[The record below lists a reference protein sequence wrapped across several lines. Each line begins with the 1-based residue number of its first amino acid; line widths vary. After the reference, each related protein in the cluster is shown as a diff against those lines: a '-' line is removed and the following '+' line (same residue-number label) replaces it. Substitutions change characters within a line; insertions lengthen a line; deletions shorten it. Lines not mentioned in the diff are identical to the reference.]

1 MFENGINKLIMSYMK
16 KSSWVML
23 LVVLFMANVVKSQN
37 NAGENLCVGAYY
49 TETEGA
55 ANLTELRKSYQTKE
69 EWLKRREIIKH
80 GILEGAGL
88 VPFPE
93 KTPLKPIYTSE
104 RKYDGYS
111 VKNVAIESLPGVFLT
126 GSLYLPAKR
135 DKKMAGILS
144 AHGHWSDA
152 GDYGRYR
159 ADAQNRCASFARMGA
174 VVFSYDMVGYGEM
187 KDVGWEH
194 KHPLAFKQ
202 QLWNSIR
209 ALDFLLS
216 LENIDP
222 ERIAIT
228 GASGGGT
235 QTFMLTAID
244 DRIKVSVP
252 VVMVSSYFFG
262 GCVCESGMPVH
273 KSAHHQTNNVEIAAV
288 AAPRP
293 MLLVSDG
300 DDWTKHTPEVEF
312 PHIQYIYNLVG
323 AKNSVEYVHL
333 PNDKHGYELSKRKAV
348 YPFLAKYLKLNLAAI
363 QDKNGNISEEG
374 IVIEP
379 YETMKV
385 FSASNPF
392 PKNAVLK
399 NDDVKW

>member
-1 MFENGINKLIMSYMK
+1 MKEKFTILIMI
-16 KSSWVML
+16 
-23 LVVLFMANVVKSQN
+23 VLCCTFVGMAQN
-37 NAGENLCVGAYY
+37 EKEKNLCVGAYY
-49 TETEGA
+49 TEAEGA
-55 ANLTELRKSYQTKE
+55 ENLLKLKESYKTKE
-69 EWLKRREIIKH
+69 AWLKRAGVIKQ
-80 GILEGAGL
+80 GILEGADL
-88 VPFPE
+88 IPFPE
-93 KTPLKPIYTSE
+93 KTPLKPIYTDE
-104 RKYDGYS
+104 RKYAGYS

-126 GSLYLPAKR
+126 GSLYLPEKR

-144 AHGHWSDA
+144 AHGHWAKPD
-152 GDYGRYR
+152 DYGRYR

-187 KDVGWEH
+187 KDLGWEH

-216 LENIDP
+216 LDNIDP
-222 ERIAIT
+222 DRIAMT

-244 DRIKVSVP
+244 ERIKVSVP

-273 KSAHHQTNNVEIAAV
+273 KSDHHQTNNVEIAAL

-312 PHIQYIYNLVG
+312 PHIQYIYNLMG
-323 AKNSVEYVHL
+323 AKNNVEYVHL

-348 YPFLAKYLKLNLAAI
+348 YPFLAKHLKLNLAAI
-363 QDKNGNISEEG
+363 QDKNGEISEEG
-374 IVIEP
+374 NVIEP

-385 FSASNPF
+385 FSATNPLS
-392 PKNAVLK
+392 KYAILK

>member
-1 MFENGINKLIMSYMK
+1 MRIS
-16 KSSWVML
+16 VML
-23 LVVLFMANVVKSQN
+23 LVILIVANVAKAQN
-37 NAGENLCVGAYY
+37 NEKNNLCVGAYY
-49 TETEGA
+49 TEAEGA
-55 ANLTELRKSYQTKE
+55 ANLLKLKESYKTRDV
-69 EWLKRREIIKH
+69 WLERSEIIKQ
-80 GILEGAGL
+80 GILEGADL

-104 RKYDGYS
+104 RKYNGYS

-126 GSLYLPAKR
+126 GSLYLPEKR
-135 DKKMAGILS
+135 SEKMAGILS
-144 AHGHWSDA
+144 AHGHWSTPE
-152 GDYGRYR
+152 DYGRYR

-187 KDVGWEH
+187 KDAGWEH

-222 ERIAIT
+222 ERIAMT

-244 DRIKVSVP
+244 ERIKVSVP

-273 KSAHHQTNNVEIAAV
+273 KSDHHQTSNVEIAAI

-300 DDWTKHTPEVEF
+300 DDWTKNTPTVEF
-312 PHIQYIYNLVG
+312 PHIQYIYNLLG
-323 AKNSVEYVHL
+323 AKSNIEYVHL
-333 PNDKHGYELSKRKAV
+333 PYDKHGYELSKRKAV
-348 YPFLAKYLKLNLAAI
+348 YPFLAKNLKLNLAAI
-363 QDKNGNISEEG
+363 QDKNGEISEEG

-385 FSASNPF
+385 FSESNPL
-392 PKNAVLK
+392 PKYAVLK

>member
-1 MFENGINKLIMSYMK
+1 MDIEIKFEKMK
-16 KSSWVML
+16 TKISGL
-23 LVVLFMANVVKSQN
+23 FIAVLFSTIIANSQN
-37 NAGENLCVGAYY
+37 ADDKNLCVGAYY
-49 TETEGA
+49 TEQEGA
-55 ANLTELRKSYQTKE
+55 ANLLKLRKSYQTKE
-69 EWLKRREIIKH
+69 EWLKRSEIIRQ

-93 KTPLKPIYTSE
+93 KTPLNPRYTAE

-111 VKNVAIESLPGVFLT
+111 VKNVAIESLPGVFVT
-126 GSLYLPAKR
+126 GSLYLPEK
-135 DKKMAGILS
+135 KSNKMAGILS
-144 AHGHWSDA
+144 THGHWSKPD
-152 GDYGRYR
+152 DYGRYR

-187 KDVGWEH
+187 KDLGWEH

-216 LENIDP
+216 LDNIDP
-222 ERIAIT
+222 GRIAVT

-235 QTFMLTAID
+235 QAFMLTAVD
-244 DRIKVSVP
+244 NRIKVSVP
-252 VVMVSSYFFG
+252 VVMVSSHFFG

-273 KSAHHQTNNVEIAAV
+273 KSDHHQTNNVEIAAIT
-288 AAPRP
+288 APRP

-300 DDWTKHTPEVEF
+300 DDWTKHTHEVEF
-312 PHIQYIYNLVG
+312 PHIQYIYNLLGV
-323 AKNSVEYVHL
+323 KNNVEYVHL

-348 YPFLAKYLKLNLAAI
+348 YPFLAKYLNLNLKAI
-363 QDKNGNISEEG
+363 QDKNGEITEDG

-385 FSASNPF
+385 FSASNPL
-392 PKNAVLK
+392 PEYAILK

>member
-1 MFENGINKLIMSYMK
+1 MKEKFTILIMI
-16 KSSWVML
+16 
-23 LVVLFMANVVKSQN
+23 VLCCTFVGMAQN
-37 NAGENLCVGAYY
+37 EKEKNLCVGAYY
-49 TETEGA
+49 TEAEGA
-55 ANLTELRKSYQTKE
+55 ENLLKLKESYKTKE
-69 EWLKRREIIKH
+69 AWLKRAGVIKQ
-80 GILEGAGL
+80 GILEGADL
-88 VPFPE
+88 IPFPE
-93 KTPLKPIYTSE
+93 KTPLKPIYTDE
-104 RKYDGYS
+104 RKYAGYS

-126 GSLYLPAKR
+126 GSLYLPEKR

-144 AHGHWSDA
+144 AHGHWAKPD
-152 GDYGRYR
+152 DYGRYR

-187 KDVGWEH
+187 KDLGWEH

-216 LENIDP
+216 LDNIDP
-222 ERIAIT
+222 DRIAMT

-244 DRIKVSVP
+244 ERIKVSVP

-273 KSAHHQTNNVEIAAV
+273 KSDHHQTNNVEIAAL

-312 PHIQYIYNLVG
+312 PHILYIYNLMG
-323 AKNSVEYVHL
+323 AKNNVEYVHL

-348 YPFLAKYLKLNLAAI
+348 YPFLAKHLKLNLAAI
-363 QDKNGNISEEG
+363 QDKNGEISEEG
-374 IVIEP
+374 NVIEP

-385 FSASNPF
+385 FSATNPLS
-392 PKNAVLK
+392 KYAILK